1 MDTTELPQRPFR
13 FGAVVG
19 GLIVLA
25 AGVAL
30 LLDQT
35 GALEMRAGRLIGPF
49 VLIVIGAAMVFD
61 KSAFIYSRRVRDDN
75 GDVRLRVR
83 QRGGAGGG
91 IWMIGIGLWLLVSQ
105 NHIWGLTFHTSW
117 PLFVILAGLMI
128 LMRGCR

>member
-1 MDTTELPQRPFR
+1 METGELPQRHMR

-35 GALEMRAGRLIGPF
+35 GALEIRAGHLIGPF
-49 VLIVIGAAMVFD
+49 VLIAIGAAMIFEKGGV
-61 KSAFIYSRRVRDDN
+61 IYTQPARDEN

-83 QRGGAGGG
+83 TRGGSAGGL
-91 IWMIGIGLWLLVSQ
+91 WLIGIGVWLLVSQ

-117 PLFVILAGLMI
+117 PLFVILSGIMI

>member
-1 MDTTELPQRPFR
+1 MDTGELPQRHMR

-35 GALEMRAGRLIGPF
+35 GALEIRAGHLIGPF
-49 VLIVIGAAMVFD
+49 VLIVIGAAMIFD
-61 KSAFIYSRRVRDDN
+61 KGGVIYTQPARDEN

-83 QRGGAGGG
+83 KRGGAAGGL
-91 IWMIGIGLWLLVSQ
+91 WLIGIGVWLLVSQ

-117 PLFVILAGLMI
+117 PLFVILAGIMI

>member
-1 MDTTELPQRPFR
+1 METGELPQRHMR

-25 AGVAL
+25 VGVAL

-35 GALEMRAGRLIGPF
+35 GMLEMRAGHLIGPF
-49 VLIVIGAAMVFD
+49 VLIVIGAAMIFE
-61 KSAFIYSRRVRDDN
+61 KGGFIYSQPVRDDN

-83 QRGGAGGG
+83 KRGGSTGGL
-91 IWMIGIGLWLLVSQ
+91 WLIGIGVWLLVSQ

-117 PLFVILAGLMI
+117 PLFVILSGIMI
-128 LMRGCR
+128 VMRGCR